1 MKHQNK
7 RKRLA
12 RRKTETIFLVNRQAE
27 VISVSVDDPYF
38 NRAHDETASNTR
50 QTQALLNVRE
60 SPARYYEARD
70 KITKDMAAAA
80 DRFRRLYEM
89 AGGGSVKAMDTTK
102 EPVDGGFMSD
112 GLTDAKLRAA
122 NELKLV
128 YLKLGKP
135 GYELVEQVCGHLIW
149 VKHLSRTDYET
160 RRNMERL
167 RDSLDTLSLFWGFR
181 TRWQAHA

>member
-1 MKHQNK
+1 MKPQNK
-7 RKRLA
+7 RKRRE
-12 RRKTETIFLVNRQAE
+12 RRTPETIFLVNRQAE
-27 VISVSVDDPYF
+27 VISISVDDPFF
-38 NRAHDETASNTR
+38 NRAYTETTSNTR
-50 QTQALLNVRE
+50 QIQALLNVRE

-80 DRFRRLYEM
+80 DRFRRLYET

-122 NELKLV
+122 NELKLA
-128 YLKLGKP
+128 YLKLGKA
-135 GYELVEQVCGHLIW
+135 GYELVEQVCGHLLW
-149 VKHLSRTDYET
+149 VKDVSRTDYEM

-167 RDSLDTLSLFWGFR
+167 RDCLDTLSLMWGFR
-181 TRWQAHA
+181 TRWQRHA